1 MIAHLKSVLPAW
13 LAAARAED
21 LLSFTL
27 WLALVCG
34 LAYLIAGAILRAAKE
49 YPYDDDL

>member
-1 MIAHLKSVLPAW
+1 MIAAAKAALPAW
-13 LAAARAED
+13 IASLRAED
-21 LLSFTL
+21 LLTFACL
-27 WLALVCG
+27 LALVCG